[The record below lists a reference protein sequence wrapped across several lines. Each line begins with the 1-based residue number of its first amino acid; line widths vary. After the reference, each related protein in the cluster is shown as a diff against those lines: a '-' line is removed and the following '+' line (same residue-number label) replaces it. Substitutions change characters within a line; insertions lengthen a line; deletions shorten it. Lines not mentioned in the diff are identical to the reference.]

1 MIRET
6 RGHCPAA
13 WIPFICLFVFFFF
26 SARAL
31 GEGGPPL
38 PEMPAHWQRVSDLQM
53 PAEKVKEMSV
63 KLGAHLTG
71 VRNTIYSVNG
81 KRVQLNVITLP
92 DLRNAEKLMASL
104 RSMKSDEAL
113 LQKGTIVY
121 EFVGKNDVLPS
132 IAEGR
137 MHLSLK

>member
-6 RGHCPAA
+6 RHCPTV
-13 WIPFICLFVFFFF
+13 WISFFCLCACFIF
-26 SARAL
+26 SAKAY
-31 GEGGPPL
+31 GINGPPL
-38 PEMPAHWQRVSDLQM
+38 PEMPAHWQMVSDLQV
-53 PAEKVKEMSV
+53 PAEQVAEMSV

-81 KRVQLNVITLP
+81 KRVQLNVITVP
-92 DLRNAEKLMASL
+92 DLINAEKLMT
-104 RSMKSDEAL
+104 SMRAIKSVEAL

-137 MHLSLK
+137 VHLSLKK